1 MSTPV
6 HEIPQPTYPNIR
18 ATANTPGR
26 PPPPHVGDGSSDNE
40 IFISEKSPELQE
52 KEEASDLP
60 GEDEICP
67 PPSRREENY
76 RLEDDLEL
84 LRAERVVSR
93 ASEHTGNLSR
103 SKSGRYRSRSR
114 TTESVDHFD
123 ISTAPTYDNGKGVWK
138 PPKRPATK
146 FGKFL
151 KAVRTRSWG
160 WSHGLSLI

>member
-6 HEIPQPTYPNIR
+6 HEIPQPTYPSIQV
-18 ATANTPGR
+18 TSGTPGR
-26 PPPPHVGDGSSDNE
+26 PPPPHVGDASSDNE
-40 IFISEKSPELQE
+40 MFISEKSPESQVR
-52 KEEASDLP
+52 ASGPP

-67 PPSRREENY
+67 LPSRREENY

-84 LRAERVVSR
+84 LRAERVVSCG
-93 ASEHTGNLSR
+93 SEHTGDLSR

-114 TTESVDHFD
+114 AAESVDHFD
-123 ISTAPTYDNGKGVWK
+123 ISTIPAYNNSKSVWT

-151 KAVRTRSWG
+151 KAVRILPWG
-160 WSHGLSLI
+160 WSHEPSLI